1 MVAPIVS
8 LYAVILHRVTLENWR
23 AHRHLEIEF
32 GPQLNIIQGRN
43 EAGKST
49 LVEALDWALYRD
61 VVGARVKSEIVRAI
75 VPASDETAVPR
86 VEIELEFPDCRAILS
101 KTLSEDAARRNC
113 VLTLK
118 RPQLSDAVLERG
130 EAQTRLKMLLAAD
143 GLGDERGAA
152 QGTLLVAHQGEGVDF
167 LTDGGTAIRSTLGVG
182 SDGELALTRRL
193 DGVREEIDKMRKRE
207 LQLDLTA
214 RAIDAARA
222 GTDAARARDELKRA
236 QSEKI
241 RFEALAGEIEAI
253 RDDIERLKSD
263 WEAIAPREAR
273 AQKRIGELGDL
284 MNRQTRADA
293 ELKDAQIAA
302 RDAGLA
308 RQNLQKRA
316 TEIARL
322 EREQEKT
329 ERELEQGREQI
340 RVLEESLDAAQSQGE
355 AARARAAQGEESW
368 QRAQEIALAWRAVF
382 DVFESQGRIKE
393 GAAAL
398 EEIERLGAQLQSA
411 EAAFR
416 LLEKAPSLDELRD
429 WRAAFDELK
438 RLEGEAVQG
447 LQIEITPHDAG
458 AARWKAD
465 NGAIENLDLVE
476 GEKLNLLAIG
486 RGVLDVARV
495 AVFRFVTGARGIEEV
510 KAELEN
516 ARTQLEKLLR
526 PWKTEVVELP
536 DAIADWEAK
545 RRAYDEAHR
554 AREDAVA
561 ALRREEQRSGVLPKA
576 RERVENERAEFAQ
589 LKEIATPFEGLISF
603 RGLKRGEVKAALD
616 EATRAERAAGTL
628 AQRARNEIAGADND
642 VRQAQN
648 ELGKIASRPDA
659 LRAAMQQRADQLQR
673 LRDEDNLTSDE
684 AQLGELSA
692 AFMNAERERQK
703 REAARHELG
712 DGVSQWRVEE
722 ARRSALELAGERG
735 DIEKALVN
743 LRADLRHAC
752 EQDPETKLAELDAQ
766 IAQWAP
772 EVAAH
777 EARLR
782 GLALLHAAIEA
793 ERARLSHDL
802 AGPINARLSPWLS
815 QLRGKTTQLEFDGA
829 GTRIESV
836 QTGEGENVISL
847 PFSEHSEGMKEQV
860 AFALRLILAERVAGN
875 LPSGRLPVIL
885 DDPFTQSDSSRRVGL
900 GEVLSEASAHL
911 QIIFVTCHG
920 APPSH
925 NDETRWIELGEWR
938 EKRTKAEA

>member
-1 MVAPIVS
+1 M
-8 LYAVILHRVTLENWR
+8 ENWR
-23 AHRHLEIEF
+23 AHRHLNLEF
-32 GPQLNIIQGRN
+32 GPQLNVIQGRN

-101 KTLSEDAARRNC
+101 KTLSEDAAKRGC
-113 VLTLK
+113 TLTLK
-118 RPQLSDAVLERG
+118 RPQYSDTILERG

-152 QGTLLVAHQGEGVDF
+152 EGTLLVAHQGEGVDF

-193 DGVREEIDKMRKRE
+193 DGVREEIEKMRRRE
-207 LQLDLTA
+207 LTLDLTA
-214 RAIDAARA
+214 RAVDGARA
-222 GTDAARARDELKRA
+222 NTDAARARDELKRA
-236 QSEKI
+236 RSEKV

-253 RDDIERLKSD
+253 RDEIEKLKVD
-263 WEAIAPREAR
+263 WETIAPREAR
-273 AQKRIGELGDL
+273 AQNRIGELGDL
-284 MNRQTRADA
+284 MNRQARADA
-293 ELKDAQIAA
+293 QLKDAQIAA
-302 RDAGLA
+302 RDAGVA

-322 EREQEKT
+322 EREQANA
-329 ERELEQGREQI
+329 ERELEQGTGQI
-340 RVLEESLDAAQSQGE
+340 RVLEESLAAAQGHGE
-355 AARARAAQGEESW
+355 AARARATQGETNW
-368 QRAQEIALAWRAVF
+368 QGAQEIALAWRAVF
-382 DVFESQGRIKE
+382 DVFEAQTRIKE

-398 EEIERLGAQLQSA
+398 EELERLGARVQGC

-416 LLEKAPSLDELRD
+416 ALEKAPSLDELRD
-429 WRAAFDELK
+429 WRAAFDELT
-438 RLEGEAVQG
+438 RLESEAVQG
-447 LQIEITPHDAG
+447 LQIEIAPHSA
-458 AARWKAD
+458 ATARWKAD
-465 NGAIENLDLVE
+465 NGAIEMLELE
-476 GEKLNLLAIG
+476 TGQKLNLMAIG

-516 ARTQLEKLLR
+516 ARANLEKLLR
-526 PWKTEVVELP
+526 PWNTEIAALP
-536 DAIADWEAK
+536 GAIADWEAK

-561 ALRREEQRSGVLPKA
+561 ALRREEERSGVLRKA
-576 RERVENERAEFAQ
+576 EERMESERAEFAE
-589 LKEIATPFEGLISF
+589 LREVAKPLEGLISF

-628 AQRARNEIAGADND
+628 AQRARNEIAGADNE
-642 VRQAQN
+642 VNRAQT
-648 ELGKIASRPDA
+648 ELGQMRNRPDA
-659 LRAAMQQRADQLQR
+659 LRAAIEQRADQLIR
-673 LRDEDNLTSDE
+673 LRDEDDLQDDE

-692 AFMNAERERQK
+692 AFMNAERERRK
-703 REAARHELG
+703 CEAARQELG

-722 ARRSALELAGERG
+722 ARRAALELAGERG
-735 DIEKALVN
+735 DTEKALVN

-752 EQDPETKLAELDAQ
+752 EQDPETRLAELDAE

-772 EVAAH
+772 EVAQH

-793 ERARLSHDL
+793 ERARLSRDL

-815 QLRGKTTQLEFDGA
+815 ELRGKTTRLEFDGS

-836 QTGEGENVISL
+836 KTGAANGDGDDGDDDNVISL

-860 AFALRLILAERVAGN
+860 AFALRLILAERVAQN

-900 GEVLSEASAHL
+900 GEVLRQAGAHL

-920 APPSH
+920 APPSQ
-925 NDETRWIELGEWR
+925 NEETRFIELGEWSD
-938 EKRTKAEA
+938 